1 MKKNRHMGKCEE
13 YLAEVH
19 KGVGNNSNGIGGFV
33 LPEFALNAYMS
44 SIALSLAVIA
54 DKMCEEE
61 VGNEQIL

>member
-19 KGVGNNSNGIGGFV
+19 KGVGNNGNGHGFV

-54 DKMCEEE
+54 DKMCEEK
-61 VGNEQIL
+61 VDNEQIL